1 MLIRMLKI
9 NKKEQS
15 LWNLCSKIEKRTAPS
30 KQEVWMRLEQQM
42 DISPEP
48 NKTSPVI
55 ISNKIKSLFPRLT
68 VALFMMII
76 FAIPILKMINTVNIH
91 SGTGL
96 NGEIVTLSDGT
107 QVHLNA
113 ESSISFSKD
122 YNSSNRTIALS
133 GEAFF
138 DVKKGPYPFIVSTE
152 YAKIVVLGTKFN
164 VRSRIDGFETGVNE
178 GLVRLEKDTEVII
191 LGEGDQIE
199 INPKKPNLMLQS
211 ETTNFYPGWKNHKII
226 CDNFSLE
233 RICKELERLY
243 AINIKFLESDQKETL
258 ISGTLHLEPNNLE
271 SVLRSISLL
280 SKRQFKLQGEFYI
293 LL

>member
-1 MLIRMLKI
+1 
-9 NKKEQS
+9 
-15 LWNLCSKIEKRTAPS
+15 
-30 KQEVWMRLEQQM
+30 
-42 DISPEP
+42 
-48 NKTSPVI
+48 
-55 ISNKIKSLFPRLT
+55 
-68 VALFMMII
+68 
-76 FAIPILKMINTVNIH
+76 
-91 SGTGL
+91 
-96 NGEIVTLSDGT
+96 
-107 QVHLNA
+107 
-113 ESSISFSKD
+113 
-122 YNSSNRTIALS
+122 
-133 GEAFF
+133 
-138 DVKKGPYPFIVSTE
+138 
-152 YAKIVVLGTKFN
+152 

-199 INPKKPNLMLQS
+199 INPKKPDLMLQS

-226 CDNFSLE
+226 CNNFSLE

>member
-1 MLIRMLKI
+1 MFLRMLKI

-30 KQEVWMRLEQQM
+30 KHEVWMRLEQQM
-42 DISPEP
+42 DISSEP
-48 NKTSPVI
+48 KKTSPVI
-55 ISNKIKSLFPRLT
+55 VSNKIKSLFPRVT
-68 VALFMMII
+68 IALFVMIVL
-76 FAIPILKMINTVNIH
+76 AIPMIKMMNMVNIH

-96 NGEIVTLSDGT
+96 NGKIVTLSDGT

-122 YNSSNRTIALS
+122 YNSSNRTIALK

-138 DVKKGPYPFIVSTE
+138 DVKKGPFPFIILTE

-164 VRSRIDGFETGVNE
+164 VRSRKDGFETGVNE
-178 GLVRLEKDTEVII
+178 GLVRLEKDKEVII
-191 LGEGDQIE
+191 LSDGDQIE
-199 INPKKPNLMLQS
+199 INPKKPNLMLQT
-211 ETTNFYPGWKNHKII
+211 ETTNFYPGWKNQKII
-226 CDNFSLE
+226 CNNFSLE
-233 RICKELERLY
+233 RICRELERLY

-258 ISGTLHLEPNNLE
+258 ISGTLNLEPNNLE

-293 LL
+293 CL

>member
-1 MLIRMLKI
+1 MFIGMLKI

-15 LWNLCSKIEKRTAPS
+15 LWNLCSKNEKHINTSR
-30 KQEVWMRLEQQM
+30 QEVWMNLEQKM
-42 DISPEP
+42 DISSEP
-48 NKTSPVI
+48 KKASPVI
-55 ISNKIKSLFPRLT
+55 VSNKIKSLFPRLAI
-68 VALFMMII
+68 ALFMMVV
-76 FAIPILKMINTVNIH
+76 FAIPMIKMMNTVNIH

-96 NGEIVTLSDGT
+96 SGKLVTLSDGT

-122 YNSSNRTIALS
+122 YNSSNRTIALK

-138 DVKKGPYPFIVSTE
+138 DVKKGSYPFIISTE

-164 VRSRIDGFETGVNE
+164 VRSRKDGFETGVNE
-178 GLVRLEKDTEVII
+178 GLVRLEKDTKVIF
-191 LGEGDQIE
+191 LNEGDQIE
-199 INPKKPNLMLQS
+199 INPKKPNLILQS
-211 ETTNFYPGWKNHKII
+211 NTTNFYPGWKNHKII
-226 CDNFSLE
+226 CNNFSLE

-243 AINIKFLESDQKETL
+243 AINIEFLESDQKETL
-258 ISGTLHLEPNNLE
+258 ISGTLHLESDNLE

-280 SKRQFKLQGEFYI
+280 SKRQFKLQGESYI

>member
-1 MLIRMLKI
+1 
-9 NKKEQS
+9 
-15 LWNLCSKIEKRTAPS
+15 
-30 KQEVWMRLEQQM
+30 
-42 DISPEP
+42 
-48 NKTSPVI
+48 
-55 ISNKIKSLFPRLT
+55 
-68 VALFMMII
+68 
-76 FAIPILKMINTVNIH
+76 MINTVNIH

-164 VRSRIDGFETGVNE
+164 VRSRKDGFETGVNE
-178 GLVRLEKDTEVII
+178 GLVRLEKDKEVII
-191 LGEGDQIE
+191 LSDGDQIE
-199 INPKKPNLMLQS
+199 INPKKPNLMLQT
-211 ETTNFYPGWKNHKII
+211 ETTNFYPGWKNQKII
-226 CDNFSLE
+226 CNNFSLE
-233 RICKELERLY
+233 RICRELERLY

-258 ISGTLHLEPNNLE
+258 ISGTLNLEPNNLE

>member
-1 MLIRMLKI
+1 
-9 NKKEQS
+9 
-15 LWNLCSKIEKRTAPS
+15 
-30 KQEVWMRLEQQM
+30 
-42 DISPEP
+42 
-48 NKTSPVI
+48 
-55 ISNKIKSLFPRLT
+55 
-68 VALFMMII
+68 MII

-226 CDNFSLE
+226 CNNFSLE